1 MNQDSEVDKLV
12 KVPLVTDMANLLCLK
27 PYKRYSNSM
36 KLTKTAQ
43 RFLADA
49 GKPKQK
55 ITSTK
60 EIEMMTQNN
69 YKQILKADDYLTLFE
84 FADEFSRRGNFRL
97 AFPTQPMVESLRP
110 AFDVERAN
118 NLLLWKYLDWRREG
132 FDLLQS
138 VCRSH

>member
-27 PYKRYSNSM
+27 PYKRYSNNM

-43 RFLADA
+43 RFLTDV
-49 GKPKQK
+49 GKPKSR
-55 ITSTK
+55 TTTTK
-60 EIEMMTQNN
+60 DIEIMTHNN
-69 YKQILKADDYLTLFE
+69 YKQILKAEDYLSLFE

-97 AFPTQPMVESLRP
+97 AFPTAATVEMLKP
-110 AFDVERAN
+110 CFEVDRAN
-118 NLLLWKYLDWRREG
+118 NLLLWKYLDWRRDG

-138 VCRSH
+138 VCRSQ